1 VTVYVTLED
10 LLERVADTGLV
21 VRDMGLLDSA
31 AARPQASIFGEEAY
45 PTLAEKAAAL
55 MHSIAQNQAL
65 LDGNKRL
72 ALGSAL
78 LMLHLDDAR
87 SAASHD
93 ELFDLVLDMSSG
105 LNDVATIAERLKVVP
120 Q

>member
-1 VTVYVTLED
+1 VTVYIELED
-10 LLERVADTGLV
+10 LLERVASSGGV
-21 VRDMGLLDSA
+21 VRDLGLLDA
-31 AARPQASIFGEEAY
+31 AVARPQASVFGEDAY

-78 LMLHLDDAR
+78 LMLHLNEHR

-93 ELFDLVLDMSSG
+93 DLFDLMIDMAKGLD
-105 LNDVATIAERLKVVP
+105 DVSVIAGRLAVVRR
-120 Q
+120 